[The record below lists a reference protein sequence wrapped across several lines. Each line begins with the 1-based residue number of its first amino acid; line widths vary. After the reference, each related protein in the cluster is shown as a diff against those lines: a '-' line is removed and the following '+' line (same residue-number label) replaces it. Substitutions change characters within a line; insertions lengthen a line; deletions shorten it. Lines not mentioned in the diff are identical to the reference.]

1 MDSEH
6 LNEKTLMEGIDAI
19 HGVRDGKLRAAIPS
33 PLGQCVF
40 LNDVSKEEF
49 IAAMHA
55 HKEVCATYPRKGAG
69 LEAWCD
75 ASDLGTKEQDEGEA
89 MLLKKATEK
98 AKIEGLGNGTTN
110 GATNGHSNGYSNGH
124 TNGATNGTN
133 GTNGATNGHTNG
145 NGILDSIKQVLPSV
159 N

>member
-1 MDSEH
+1 MH
-6 LNEKTLMEGIDAI
+6 GIEAI
-19 HGVRDGKLRAAIPS
+19 YGVRDGKLRAAIPS

-40 LNDVSKEEF
+40 LNDVTNEEF

-98 AKIEGLGNGTTN
+98 AKIEGLGNGITTN
-110 GATNGHSNGYSNGH
+110 GQSNGHSNGYANGY
-124 TNGATNGTN
+124 
-133 GTNGATNGHTNG
+133 TNGATNGHTNG
-145 NGILDSIKQVLPSV
+145 NGILDSIKSVLPSV

>member
-1 MDSEH
+1 MDSEY

-98 AKIEGLGNGTTN
+98 AKIEGLGQGT
-110 GATNGHSNGYSNGH
+110 TNGHSNGYTNGSTNGH
-124 TNGATNGTN
+124 TNGA
-133 GTNGATNGHTNG
+133 TNGATNGHTNG
-145 NGILDSIKQVLPSV
+145 NGIIDTIKQALPSV